1 MTGLLVAVPALLPLL
16 AAGVSLLVSRVRH
29 AQRVVSGVAL
39 GAVLVDAAVL
49 LVVVD
54 ANGTVVLR
62 LGGYPPPAGITLVA
76 DRLSALMVLVSA
88 VVTIAVLLYALGQR
102 VADHG
107 PTVTTSFHPVYLVLS
122 AGVMLAYLT
131 GDLFTLFVAFE
142 LMLTA
147 SYVLITRGVTADRV
161 RAAMTYVITGL
172 TSTLL
177 FITLIALVY
186 AATGTVNFADL
197 GEKLADV
204 DPGMRGALSLLFLTV
219 IGIKAAIVPLHF
231 WLPDSYPTAPAPVT
245 AVFAGLLTKVGVYA
259 LIRVQTAVFAH
270 HDVWHVLLVAALVTM
285 LLGALGAVAQ
295 DDVNR
300 MLSFLLVSHIGY
312 MLFGL
317 GLFSKAGL
325 TGAILYA
332 LHHITVQAGLFL
344 VLGLVAR
351 HTGATSLRR
360 MPGGVARQRP
370 LLATLFAIGAVNLAG
385 LPPLS
390 GFLAK
395 VTLLRGGAASDDEL
409 GVVLAGAAVV
419 VSFVT
424 LYALA
429 RVWVIAFWGGAR
441 EGDADAERSDAELS
455 PVMTTACTLLI
466 GAGVAMAAFAGPLS
480 AVADR
485 AATHVLDV
493 TSYRSAVLGGQR

>member
-1 MTGLLVAVPALLPLL
+1 MTGLLVALPALLPLL
-16 AAGVSLLVSRVRH
+16 AAGLSLLVSRIRH

-39 GAVLVDAAVL
+39 SAVLVDAAIL
-49 LVVVD
+49 LWIVD
-54 ANGTVVLR
+54 SHGAVVLR

-76 DRLSALMVLVSA
+76 DRLSALMLLVSA
-88 VVTIAVLLYALGQR
+88 VVTVVVMLYALGQR
-102 VADHG
+102 VTDHG
-107 PTVTTSFHPVYLVLS
+107 RTATTSFHPVYLVLT

-177 FITLIALVY
+177 LITLIALVY
-186 AATGTVNFADL
+186 AATGTVNLADL
-197 GEKLADV
+197 GAKLSDV
-204 DPGMRGALSLLFLTV
+204 DPALRGALSLLFVTV
-219 IGIKAAIVPLHF
+219 IGIKAAVVPLHF
-231 WLPDSYPTAPAPVT
+231 WLPDSYPTAPAPIT

-270 HDVWHVLLVAALVTM
+270 QDAWHVLLVAALITM

-300 MLSFLLVSHIGY
+300 MLSFLLVSHIGF

-317 GLFSKAGL
+317 GLFSEAGL

-370 LLATLFAIGAVNLAG
+370 LLAVLFATGAANLAG

-395 VTLLRGGAASDDEL
+395 VTLLRGGAVSDTEL

-419 VSFVT
+419 TSFVT

-429 RVWVIAFWGGAR
+429 RVWVIAFWGTGR
-441 EGDADAERSDAELS
+441 EGSADADRSSGELA
-455 PVMTTACTLLI
+455 PVMTTACAVLI
-466 GAGVAMAAFAGPLS
+466 GVGVAMAAFAGPLS

-493 TSYRSAVLGGQR
+493 TSYRSAVLGGEP

>member
-1 MTGLLVAVPALLPLL
+1 MLVALPALMPLL
-16 AAGVSLLVSRVRH
+16 AAGVSLLVSRIQH
-29 AQRVVSGVAL
+29 AQRLVSIGVLSVVVA
-39 GAVLVDAAVL
+39 DAAVL
-49 LVVVD
+49 LGVAD
-54 ANGTVVLR
+54 ARGAVVLR

-76 DRLSALMVLVSA
+76 DRLSALMLLVSA
-88 VVTIAVLLYALGQR
+88 VVTLVVLLYALGQR
-102 VADHG
+102 VSDYGRAA
-107 PTVTTSFHPVYLVLS
+107 TTSFHPVYLVLS

-177 FITLIALVY
+177 LITLIALVY
-186 AATGTVNFADL
+186 AATGTVNLADL
-197 GEKLADV
+197 GEKLAGV
-204 DPGMRGALSLLFLTV
+204 DPTTRGALSLLFLTV
-219 IGIKAAIVPLHF
+219 IGIKAAVVPLHF

-270 HDVWHVLLVAALVTM
+270 QQAWQVLLVAALVTM
-285 LLGALGAVAQ
+285 VIGALGAVAQ

-317 GLFSKAGL
+317 GLFSTAGL

-370 LLATLFAIGAVNLAG
+370 GLAVLFAVGAINLAG

-395 VTLLRGGAASDDEL
+395 VTLLRGGAASGTEM
-409 GVVLAGAAVV
+409 GVVLAGAAVA

-429 RVWVIAFWGGAR
+429 RVWVIAFWGSGK
-441 EGDADAERSDAELS
+441 EGSADAERSGQLS
-455 PVMTTACTLLI
+455 PVMTAACAVLV
-466 GAGVAMAAFAGPLS
+466 GAGVAMAALAGPLS

-485 AATHVLDV
+485 AAHSVLDV
-493 TSYRSAVLGGQR
+493 TSYRSAVLGGDR